1 MPLLFLEMNTAF
13 DNIKPPISIKTAR
26 LTITD
31 ITPDDKQTY
40 FRLYT
45 DEELNEWWGYDYRKD
60 LGENTPTPEY
70 FYSFMQELKAK
81 KEEYSFAVR
90 LNNEMIGE
98 LVLYNFTPDYS
109 AEIGFRLFKDYHGK
123 GYAYESANALKEYA
137 MNSLGVKCLKSRCF
151 KVNAPSKRLIEKL
164 GLTQIDQNQTHYFFE
179 LQDK

>member
-1 MPLLFLEMNTAF
+1 MERIF
-13 DNIKPPISIKTAR
+13 DKITPPIKIKTPR
-26 LTITD
+26 LIIDD
-31 ITPDDKQTY
+31 ITEKDKQAY
-40 FRLYT
+40 FDLYT
-45 DEELNEWWGYDYRKD
+45 DEQLNRWWGYDYRED
-60 LGENTPTPEY
+60 LGENAPTPEY

-90 LNNEMIGE
+90 LDDKMIGE